1 MTMRRS
7 VLIAVLV
14 LAVGSVLSSGA
25 TQASTSAPAVW
36 KIVALGDSDTT
47 GNGDPTRLGW
57 VGRYAR
63 LLRQKLGL
71 RVTVQNLAQDGTTSS
86 QLLANVRSDPATRAA
101 LKEAQIV
108 LLGIGGA
115 DLNGGDAR
123 LQTGNC
129 KVEACYAP
137 VLQAFRRNFDSTVA
151 LIRRL
156 EGSRKIVLRAIT
168 PAISV
173 IGAEDMLPPFLK
185 PFATRI
191 SVYEGKGFA
200 KTICPSMARHGGQCI
215 DVLHPFNGPLGTDN
229 AYKKGLMNLKD
240 CCYPSAKG
248 QQLMA
253 ELLFKTGLAPL
264 R

>member
-1 MTMRRS
+1 MRRFL
-7 VLIAVLV
+7 LIPVLV
-14 LAVGSVLSSGA
+14 LVFGSLLGSSA
-25 TQASTSAPAVW
+25 TQASPSAPAVW

-47 GNGDPTRLGW
+47 GAGDSTGLGW

-71 RVTVQNLAQDGTTSS
+71 RVTVRNLAQEGLTTS
-86 QLLANVRSDPATRAA
+86 QLLAKVRSDPGTRAA
-101 LKEAQIV
+101 LEEAQII

-115 DLNGGDAR
+115 DLNAGDAE
-123 LQTGNC
+123 LEAGTC
-129 KVEACYAP
+129 EAEACYAP
-137 VLQAFRRNFDSTVA
+137 VLQAFGRNFDSTVA
-151 LIRRL
+151 QIRKL

-168 PAISV
+168 PAISL
-173 IGAEDMLPPFLK
+173 IGAEDLLPPFLE
-185 PFATRI
+185 PVAARI

-200 KTICPSMARHGGQCI
+200 RTICPSMTKHGGRCA
-215 DVLHPFNGPLGTDN
+215 DVLGPFNGPLGTDN
-229 AYKKGLMNLKD
+229 AYKKGLMSRKD
-240 CCYPSAKG
+240 CCYPTAKG